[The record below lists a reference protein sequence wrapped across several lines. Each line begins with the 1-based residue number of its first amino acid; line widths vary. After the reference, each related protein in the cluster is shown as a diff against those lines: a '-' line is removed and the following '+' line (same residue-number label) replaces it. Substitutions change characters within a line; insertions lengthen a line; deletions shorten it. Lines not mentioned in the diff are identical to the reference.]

1 MDNKEYWRK
10 REEENLKH
18 NLKTE
23 AEYLKTINSYYDYMM
38 DQIQKEIN
46 GFYAKYARKEGI
58 TLAEAKKRVLTAD
71 IEAYG
76 RKAAKYV
83 KEKDFSAEAN
93 AEMRLYN
100 ATMKINRL
108 EMLKANI
115 GLELVDGFNRL
126 QKYFDQILT
135 DRTLKEFERQAGIL
149 GKAIQNNAKA
159 AESIVNASFHN
170 AKFSDRIWM
179 YQDMMKAELSKL
191 LQEGMIQGRNPRQ
204 LASHLQKLFGVSKA
218 DAQRLMRTELA
229 RVQTET
235 QKQSFERNGFTK
247 YEFIALGSAC
257 EICKAIDG
265 KHYDVE
271 KMMPGTNAP
280 PMHPNCVL
288 PNTKIIAPDM
298 EAMMKSEYLGDVI
311 EIGTSNGTSLTVTPN
326 HIVLTSR
333 GWVRAKNLVKGDK
346 VVYYSSRTKPMIETD
361 PADDDSVITVE
372 QLFTTLVKSSSM
384 SAFSVP
390 VSAKDLKSDVVP
402 DSKVDVVFI
411 DSKLRGELDSSTK
424 KLISDVLLVRTSV
437 GNKRALPAN
446 CTLAELLVGIS
457 LASDGIMSGKRVAD
471 ILFSGSL
478 THRELISLRLPSDYD
493 TRLNKTATYDASADA
508 KLFGKSVFA
517 DSGSVHGSD
526 FSDVEVNLGSMKGN
540 SASLKTTF
548 NSRFRDT
555 VGLCDLISAFSEIIS
570 FDDVTFVSNK
580 FYSGHVYDASSLS
593 TLYIS
598 NGIITSNCRCSVAAW
613 EDSEEY
619 DQWLDF
625 LDKGGT
631 DEEWNR
637 LKNKDRLVA
646 KRSEAGIIKASNTKE
661 DADVAI
667 IRYLGRID
675 TTSLEKEFGKIRTD
689 EIIVTNERLNHI
701 KERHPE
707 DYDLFEKYGKDSVEN
722 PDFVIKDG
730 KHDGT
735 VFMVKKLQETNLN
748 VVVRVVIETDKEGLK
763 NSVMTFYRIRE
774 RNLRKLIDKNSLLYK
789 KE

>member
-1 MDNKEYWRK
+1 MDSDEYWKK
-10 REEENLKH
+10 REEENLKK

-23 AEYLKTINSYYDYMM
+23 AEYVKEINSYYDYMM

-46 GFYAKYARKEGI
+46 GFYAKYAKKEGI
-58 TLAEAKKRVLTAD
+58 TLAEAKKRVSKLD
-71 IEAYG
+71 IEEYG

-115 GLELVDGFNRL
+115 GLELVDGFNGL

-149 GKAIQNNAKA
+149 GKTIQNNAKA

-179 YQDMMKAELSKL
+179 YQDMLKADLSKL

-204 LASHLQKLFGVSKA
+204 LARHLTKHFGVAKK
-218 DAQRLMRTELA
+218 DAERLMITELT
-229 RVQTET
+229 RVQAEA
-235 QKQSFERNGFTK
+235 QKQSYEKNGYEK
-247 YEFIALGSAC
+247 YKFLALNPGAC
-257 EICKAIDG
+257 DICKALDG
-265 KHYDVE
+265 KIFDVSD
-271 KMMPGTNAP
+271 MMPGENAE
-280 PMHPNCVL
+280 PMHPRCHCSTA
-288 PNTKIIAPDM
+288 PYMDRKEFERKI
-298 EAMMKSEYLGDVI
+298 
-311 EIGTSNGTSLTVTPN
+311 
-326 HIVLTSR
+326 
-333 GWVRAKNLVKGDK
+333 
-346 VVYYSSRTKPMIETD
+346 
-361 PADDDSVITVE
+361 
-372 QLFTTLVKSSSM
+372 
-384 SAFSVP
+384 AF
-390 VSAKDLKSDVVP
+390 K
-402 DSKVDVVFI
+402 
-411 DSKLRGELDSSTK
+411 E
-424 KLISDVLLVRTSV
+424 
-437 GNKRALPAN
+437 
-446 CTLAELLVGIS
+446 
-457 LASDGIMSGKRVAD
+457 
-471 ILFSGSL
+471 
-478 THRELISLRLPSDYD
+478 
-493 TRLNKTATYDASADA
+493 
-508 KLFGKSVFA
+508 
-517 DSGSVHGSD
+517 
-526 FSDVEVNLGSMKGN
+526 
-540 SASLKTTF
+540 
-548 NSRFRDT
+548 
-555 VGLCDLISAFSEIIS
+555 
-570 FDDVTFVSNK
+570 
-580 FYSGHVYDASSLS
+580 
-593 TLYIS
+593 
-598 NGIITSNCRCSVAAW
+598 
-613 EDSEEY
+613 
-619 DQWLDF
+619 
-625 LDKGGT
+625 KGGT

-646 KRSEAGIIKASNTKE
+646 KRSESGIIKASNTKE

>member
-1 MDNKEYWRK
+1 MCKTIKTKAAENPLFFCFVIKTGGAVINSQEYWRK

-46 GFYAKYARKEGI
+46 GFYAKYAKKEGI

-115 GLELVDGFNRL
+115 GLELVDGFNEL

-149 GKAIQNNAKA
+149 GKTIQNNAKA

-191 LQEGMIQGRNPRQ
+191 LQEGLIQGKNPRQ
-204 LASHLQKLFGVSKA
+204 LASHLQKLFGVSKS

-229 RVQTET
+229 RVQTDAQLRSLE
-235 QKQSFERNGFTK
+235 ENGFAQ
-247 YEFIALGSAC
+247 YEFIALRSAC
-257 EICKAIDG
+257 DICRAIDG
-265 KHYDVE
+265 KHFD
-271 KMMPGTNAP
+271 
-280 PMHPNCVL
+280 
-288 PNTKIIAPDM
+288 I
-298 EAMMKSEYLGDVI
+298 
-311 EIGTSNGTSLTVTPN
+311 
-326 HIVLTSR
+326 
-333 GWVRAKNLVKGDK
+333 
-346 VVYYSSRTKPMIETD
+346 
-361 PADDDSVITVE
+361 
-372 QLFTTLVKSSSM
+372 
-384 SAFSVP
+384 
-390 VSAKDLKSDVVP
+390 
-402 DSKVDVVFI
+402 
-411 DSKLRGELDSSTK
+411 
-424 KLISDVLLVRTSV
+424 
-437 GNKRALPAN
+437 NKAR
-446 CTLAELLVGIS
+446 VGIN
-457 LASDGIMSGKRVAD
+457 V
-471 ILFSGSL
+471 
-478 THRELISLRLPSDYD
+478 PP
-493 TRLNKTATYDASADA
+493 
-508 KLFGKSVFA
+508 
-517 DSGSVHGSD
+517 VHP
-526 FSDVEVNLGSMKGN
+526 
-540 SASLKTTF
+540 
-548 NSRFRDT
+548 
-555 VGLCDLISAFSEIIS
+555 
-570 FDDVTFVSNK
+570 
-580 FYSGHVYDASSLS
+580 
-593 TLYIS
+593 
-598 NGIITSNCRCSVAAW
+598 NCRCSTAGY

-619 DQWLDF
+619 EEWIDF
-625 LDKGGT
+625 LDNGGT
-631 DEEWNR
+631 TKQWNR

-646 KRSEAGIIKASNTKE
+646 KRSESRIIKASNTKE
-661 DADVAI
+661 DADVSI

-689 EIIVTNERLNHI
+689 EIIVTNERLSHI

-735 VFMVKKLQETNLN
+735 VFMVKKMQETNLN

-774 RNLRKLIDKNSLLYK
+774 RNLRKLIDRNSLLYK